1 MSEFHHELW
10 DYEGHREGYF
20 IPAQFESIEAFEQY
34 KNELEAVEE
43 SYSDLPDDFVQKY
56 LDDEFNGDVEE
67 FENFLQKSNSLSLNM
82 DVFDA
87 EDFEID
93 ADL

>member
-1 MSEFHHELW
+1 MTEVLHELW
-10 DYEGHREGYF
+10 DYEGHRDAYF
-20 IPAQFESIEAFEQY
+20 IPAQFESIEAFENY
-34 KNELEAVEE
+34 KNELEAIEE
-43 SYSDLPDDFVQKY
+43 SYSDLPDDLVQKY
-56 LDDEFNGDVEE
+56 FDDEFNGDVDE

>member
-1 MSEFHHELW
+1 MTEFLHEYW
-10 DYEGHREGYF
+10 DYEGHRQEYYV
-20 IPAQFESIEAFEQY
+20 PAQFESIEAFEHY
-34 KNELEAVEE
+34 KQELESLEE
-43 SYSDLPDDFVQKY
+43 AYSDIPDDFVQKY

-67 FENFLQKSNSLSLNM
+67 FENFLQKANNLSLNM

-87 EDFEID
+87 EDFEDD